1 MALLF
6 TKRVTWVKHHARYD
20 KTKGGL
26 ICKTTEV
33 ALEQIDIPITTF
45 DGDTRLAT
53 KIMTYPYCPDCERDK
68 ILPRTGQG
76 VDIEELTTVDLSVYD
91 SYPRFNTSSTEQ

>member
-6 TKRVTWVKHHARYD
+6 TKRVTWLESHARYD
-20 KTKGGL
+20 ESKGRL

-33 ALEQIDIPITTF
+33 ALRQIDIQITTF
-45 DGDTRLAT
+45 DGGTKLTT
-53 KIMTYPYCPDCERDK
+53 KIMTYPYCPDCETGK

-76 VDIEELTTVDLSVYD
+76 VDIKELTTVNLSVYD
-91 SYPRFNTSSTEQ
+91 SCPRFNTSNTEQ